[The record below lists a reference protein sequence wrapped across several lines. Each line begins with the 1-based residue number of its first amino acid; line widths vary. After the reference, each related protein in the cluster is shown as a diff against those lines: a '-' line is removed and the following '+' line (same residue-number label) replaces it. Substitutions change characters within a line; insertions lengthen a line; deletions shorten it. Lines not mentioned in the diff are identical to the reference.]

1 MTQRLRRGVAGWL
14 LLVLSVEKSVQHV
27 FVTWAFAAD
36 RFGIREQVVV
46 PHEPLLVIG
55 GVSAVLFA
63 VAAVG
68 VWRHRRWAPPLLIG
82 LALVDIVGEFIAQGT
97 LIVHIMVSFIVAWAI
112 VVLAWR
118 VWRRDAGSGADESA
132 RESARPDDGATAL

>member
-1 MTQRLRRGVAGWL
+1 L

-36 RFGIREQVVV
+36 RFEMREQVVV
-46 PHEPLLVIG
+46 PHEPLIVVG
-55 GVSAVLFA
+55 GISAVLFA

-68 VWRHRRWAPPLLIG
+68 LWNHRRWAPPLLIG

-97 LIVHIMVSFIVAWAI
+97 LIVQIVVSFIVAWALLG
-112 VVLAWR
+112 LAWR
-118 VWRRDAGSGADESA
+118 AWRAERRGRMQSADVTPSPFGA
-132 RESARPDDGATAL
+132 

>member
-1 MTQRLRRGVAGWL
+1 M
-14 LLVLSVEKSVQHV
+14 LSVEKSVQHV

-36 RFGIREQVVV
+36 RFEIREQVVV
-46 PHEPLLVIG
+46 PYQPLLVVG
-55 GVSAVLFA
+55 GVSAVLFGL
-63 VAAVG
+63 AALG
-68 VWRHRRWAPPLLIG
+68 IWHQRHWAPPLLVL

-118 VWRRDAGSGADESA
+118 VWRRDAPSGADESA
-132 RESARPDDGATAL
+132 RESARLDDGATAL